1 MQYTNIKIEFH
12 MIVLLPPECCLGA
25 IAWFIYPYLLG
36 RKLVEFSDKV
46 FIHRYFYCASIV
58 AFVWKHIALN
68 VNQKEI

>member
-1 MQYTNIKIEFH
+1 MQYTNIKIEFR
-12 MIVLLPPECCLGA
+12 MIVLCHMSDILGP
-25 IAWFIYPYLLG
+25 IAWFIYPYLFG